1 MNKKLKDDY
10 IKFTLSL
17 NTSEA
22 REELNRLNASSREL
36 QRTNDGLRNSMTE
49 LVASGK
55 KGSDEYKRLEAELKS
70 NSKAISDNN
79 AKVKILRSSMKSTE
93 KTYAELA
100 KEARGLQKQL
110 DNTVKSLHP
119 EEYARLEKQLEE
131 TREAMARLRGGTNE
145 TSGSF
150 LKLGNMKAMV
160 VGFFVSAGAAALDF
174 LKDGIS
180 KAKEFVRESVE
191 VAIQADGVLHAFE
204 KLDRPDLLANL
215 RTATKGTLSDL
226 ELMKATVKAKDFR
239 IPVDDM
245 GKYLAFAQLKAQQ
258 TGQSVEY
265 MTDSIVTGLGR
276 KSLLILDNLGLSAAE
291 INEEVAKTG
300 DFMKGVSNI
309 IDRQLTQSGLYVSAS
324 DKAAQ
329 ADARLENAKLRLGR
343 RLSWLGDLW
352 ISLKNKMAETVNTT
366 VSTANEK
373 FYEQKERVVSLY
385 SEYMPLLDR
394 YDELKTKTK
403 LSSDEQAELNTIITK
418 ITDNIPGVITKVGEY
433 GQALDI
439 SSGKAREFVRQQK
452 VLLEYMNREAI
463 KEEEDNLK
471 EYRRKYQ
478 NALKAQQAGGV
489 YVTSSMSNTGY
500 STSYF
505 DNTPGTLECIDDDVR
520 RYGDMIKGAE
530 LRIRELRGESLE
542 KSLEDNEK
550 RIKMR
555 DEFIKMNK
563 KQLETWL
570 ADEKNADSQYRDMA
584 ATILSGKSEIQA
596 DPKKVSQQNAVN
608 AQSVK
613 LEDLRKKHLQER
625 QRQEEELEY
634 RVAQSRIDAM
644 EAGAEKELAQRE
656 LNNRREI
663 SLLQRQKGDYIQ
675 AVIQFEKEKFEAEEE
690 LKAKKDKRYVK
701 KSFDSS
707 SVSVDTSTFD
717 TIISNTTRRQRKE
730 GLREQE
736 SSWDEYLIKYGTF
749 QGKKEA
755 LTRKYRALMDSES
768 DAGRIAFLQKEFEE
782 ALSALDVDKLKQ
794 EINWEMI
801 FGDLSKV
808 SKKELDKVRTQLK
821 LFRESDEYK
830 NMTVEQKKVID
841 EALDGIQ
848 SAIIDK
854 GGLLGDLPDQLD
866 NLRKAQEELDK
877 AQDEYNASLES
888 GTRAEQ
894 EAAKE
899 KLNTAD
905 QNVTNAKTNVDKS
918 SKKAIDNI
926 TGVTNAIV
934 QLGEADMSLSSFG
947 ESVGSLVDVL
957 SESGSKIGGIIA
969 AILAILDQI
978 GDQGLDKFVGNIL
991 ETVSNAV
998 GGIFDTVGSIFGI
1011 KGAGGIF
1018 HGADY
1023 SGYNEMVAQ
1032 YENLLDIWDELLDK
1046 KKAYI
1051 NESYGAEASK
1061 AGEEALNIAKNELE
1075 VQKKLAEARLSAGS
1089 SIGSHS
1095 QGYRMWKGSYKWEGQ
1110 NWRDVAGEISRE
1122 YGVTFNEMK
1131 DMINMSPEILQ
1142 SIRENYAG
1150 LWSVMD
1156 GEFRN
1161 HLENIIK
1168 YGETEKE
1175 ILEAVKEQI
1184 TGISFDS
1191 FEDSYWEMISDLE
1204 NGNEELAENLEEQL
1218 RKSIIRAMM
1227 ADKYKE
1233 QVRKLYETWA
1243 EYGEDGYTKDEVDAL
1258 REMQKQL
1265 SEAVLA
1271 ERDSLA
1277 DIFGWSASGDS
1288 YSQSSSTGYTTT
1300 MSQETGEEISGR
1312 LTAMYE
1318 SNVRLETKG
1327 TEMNA
1332 NMLIISTAA
1341 LNMAKE
1347 LATHSVCVTEMRD
1360 VLHECNGHLEKIE
1373 KYTGIL
1379 SGMDDTLAEIE
1390 KNTKGM

>member
-160 VGFFVSAGAAALDF
+160 VGFFASAGAAALDF
-174 LKDGIS
+174 FKDGMS

-309 IDRQLTQSGLYVSAS
+309 IDRQLTQSELYVSAS

-329 ADARLENAKLRLGR
+329 ADARLENAKLKLGK

-352 ISLKNKMAETVNTT
+352 ISLKNRMAETVNTT

-373 FYEQKERVVSLY
+373 FYEQKERVISLY

-394 YDELKTKTK
+394 YDELKTKTR
-403 LSSDEQAELNTIITK
+403 LSSDEQAELNSIITK

-452 VLLEYMNREAI
+452 VLLGYMNREAI
-463 KEEEDNLK
+463 KEEENNLE
-471 EYRRKYQ
+471 EYRKKYQ

-500 STSYF
+500 STSWF
-505 DNTPGTLECIDDDVR
+505 DNTPGTLARIDDDVR
-520 RYGDMIKGAE
+520 KYGDMIKGAE

-570 ADEKNADSQYRDMA
+570 ADEKNAGSEYRDMA
-584 ATILSGKSEIQA
+584 RTILSGKTDIQV
-596 DPKKVSQQNAVN
+596 DPQKANAVN

-613 LEDLRKKHLQER
+613 LEDLQKKHLQER
-625 QRQEEELEY
+625 QRQEEELEF
-634 RVAQSRIDAM
+634 RIAQTRIDAM

-656 LNNRREI
+656 LDNRREI
-663 SLLQRQKGDYIQ
+663 SLLRRQKEDYIQ
-675 AVIQFEKEKFEAEEE
+675 AVIRFEKEKFEAEEE

-926 TGVTNAIV
+926 TRVTNAIA
-934 QLGEADMSLSSFG
+934 QLGEADVSLSSFG
-947 ESVGSLVDVL
+947 DSVGSLVDVL

-978 GDQGLDKFVGNIL
+978 GKQGLDKFVGNIL
-991 ETVSNAV
+991 GSVSDAV

-1032 YENLLDIWDELLDK
+1032 YDNLLDIWDELLDK

-1061 AGEEALNIAKNELE
+1061 AGEEALNIAKNELD

-1095 QGYRMWKGSYKWEGQ
+1095 QGYRMWKGSYKWE
-1110 NWRDVAGEISRE
+1110 
-1122 YGVTFNEMK
+1122 
-1131 DMINMSPEILQ
+1131 
-1142 SIRENYAG
+1142 
-1150 LWSVMD
+1150 
-1156 GEFRN
+1156 
-1161 HLENIIK
+1161 
-1168 YGETEKE
+1168 KE
-1175 ILEAVKEQI
+1175 ILEAVKEQV

-1258 REMQKQL
+1258 REMQEQL

-1277 DIFGWSASGDS
+1277 DIFGWDASGNS
-1288 YSQSSSTGYTTT
+1288 YSQSSSKGYSTT

-1347 LATHSVCVTEMRD
+1347 LAAHSVCVTEMRD
-1360 VLHECNGHLEKIE
+1360 VLHECNDHLEKIE

>member
-36 QRTNDGLRNSMTE
+36 QRTNEGLRNSMTE

-93 KTYAELA
+93 KTYSELA

-160 VGFFVSAGAAALDF
+160 VGFFASAGAAALDF
-174 LKDGIS
+174 FKDGMS
-180 KAKEFVRESVE
+180 KAKEFVKESVE

-309 IDRQLTQSGLYVSAS
+309 IDRQLTQSELYVSAS

-329 ADARLENAKLRLGR
+329 ADARLENAKLKLGR

-352 ISLKNKMAETVNTT
+352 ISLKNRMAETVNTT

-373 FYEQKERVVSLY
+373 FYEQKERVISLY

-394 YDELKTKTK
+394 YDELKTKTR
-403 LSSDEQAELNTIITK
+403 LSSDEQAELNSIITK

-463 KEEEDNLK
+463 KEEENNLG
-471 EYRRKYQ
+471 EYRKKYQ

-500 STSYF
+500 STSWF
-505 DNTPGTLECIDDDVR
+505 DNTPGTLARIDDDVR
-520 RYGDMIKGAE
+520 KYGDRIKGAE

-570 ADEKNADSQYRDMA
+570 ADEKNAGSEYRDMA
-584 ATILSGKSEIQA
+584 RTILSGKTDIQV
-596 DPKKVSQQNAVN
+596 DPQKANAVN

-613 LEDLRKKHLQER
+613 LEDLQKKHLQER

-634 RVAQSRIDAM
+634 RIAQTRIDAM

-656 LNNRREI
+656 LDNRREI
-663 SLLQRQKGDYIQ
+663 SLLRRQKDDYIQ
-675 AVIQFEKEKFEAEEE
+675 AVIRFEKEKFEAEEE

-701 KSFDSS
+701 KSFDSY
-707 SVSVDTSTFD
+707 SVSVDTSAFD

-736 SSWDEYLIKYGTF
+736 SAWDEYLIKYGTF

-755 LTRKYRALMDSES
+755 LTRKYRNLMDSES
-768 DAGRIAFLQKEFEE
+768 DAGRIASLQKEFEE
-782 ALSALDVDKLKQ
+782 ALSALDVEKLKQ
-794 EINWEMI
+794 EINWELI

-808 SKKELDKVRTQLK
+808 SKKELDKVRAQLK

-830 NMTVEQKKVID
+830 NMAVEQKKVVD

-866 NLRKAQEELDK
+866 NLRKAQEELTK
-877 AQDEYNASLES
+877 AQDEYNMSLES
-888 GTRAEQ
+888 GTHAEQ
-894 EAAKE
+894 EVAKK
-899 KLNTAD
+899 KLNTAS

-926 TGVTNAIV
+926 TGVTNAIA
-934 QLGEADMSLSSFG
+934 QLGEADVSLSSFG
-947 ESVGSLVDVL
+947 DSVGSLVDVL

-1032 YENLLDIWDELLDK
+1032 YDNLLDIWDELLDK

-1061 AGEEALNIAKNELE
+1061 AGEEALNIAKNELD

-1131 DMINMSPEILQ
+1131 DMINMSPEVLQ

-1175 ILEAVKEQI
+1175 ILEAVKEQV

-1227 ADKYKE
+1227 ADKYKK
-1233 QVRKLYETWA
+1233 QVRKLYKTWA

-1258 REMQKQL
+1258 REMQEQL

-1277 DIFGWSASGDS
+1277 DIFGWDASGDS
-1288 YSQSSSTGYTTT
+1288 YSQSSSKGYSTT

-1347 LATHSVCVTEMRD
+1347 LAAHLVCVTEMRD
-1360 VLHECNGHLEKIE
+1360 VLHECNDHLEKIE

>member
-1 MNKKLKDDY
+1 
-10 IKFTLSL
+10 
-17 NTSEA
+17 
-22 REELNRLNASSREL
+22 
-36 QRTNDGLRNSMTE
+36 
-49 LVASGK
+49 
-55 KGSDEYKRLEAELKS
+55 
-70 NSKAISDNN
+70 
-79 AKVKILRSSMKSTE
+79 
-93 KTYAELA
+93 
-100 KEARGLQKQL
+100 
-110 DNTVKSLHP
+110 
-119 EEYARLEKQLEE
+119 
-131 TREAMARLRGGTNE
+131 MARLRGGTNE
-145 TSGSF
+145 ASGAF

-239 IPVDDM
+239 IPVDDL

-505 DNTPGTLECIDDDVR
+505 DNTPGTLERIDDDVR

-663 SLLQRQKGDYIQ
+663 SLLQRQKEDYIQ

-749 QGKKEA
+749 QGK
-755 LTRKYRALMDSES
+755 RR
-768 DAGRIAFLQKEFEE
+768 R
-782 ALSALDVDKLKQ
+782 
-794 EINWEMI
+794 
-801 FGDLSKV
+801 
-808 SKKELDKVRTQLK
+808 
-821 LFRESDEYK
+821 
-830 NMTVEQKKVID
+830 
-841 EALDGIQ
+841 
-848 SAIIDK
+848 
-854 GGLLGDLPDQLD
+854 
-866 NLRKAQEELDK
+866 
-877 AQDEYNASLES
+877 
-888 GTRAEQ
+888 
-894 EAAKE
+894 
-899 KLNTAD
+899 
-905 QNVTNAKTNVDKS
+905 
-918 SKKAIDNI
+918 
-926 TGVTNAIV
+926 
-934 QLGEADMSLSSFG
+934 
-947 ESVGSLVDVL
+947 
-957 SESGSKIGGIIA
+957 
-969 AILAILDQI
+969 
-978 GDQGLDKFVGNIL
+978 
-991 ETVSNAV
+991 
-998 GGIFDTVGSIFGI
+998 
-1011 KGAGGIF
+1011 
-1018 HGADY
+1018 
-1023 SGYNEMVAQ
+1023 
-1032 YENLLDIWDELLDK
+1032 
-1046 KKAYI
+1046 
-1051 NESYGAEASK
+1051 
-1061 AGEEALNIAKNELE
+1061 
-1075 VQKKLAEARLSAGS
+1075 
-1089 SIGSHS
+1089 
-1095 QGYRMWKGSYKWEGQ
+1095 
-1110 NWRDVAGEISRE
+1110 
-1122 YGVTFNEMK
+1122 
-1131 DMINMSPEILQ
+1131 
-1142 SIRENYAG
+1142 
-1150 LWSVMD
+1150 
-1156 GEFRN
+1156 
-1161 HLENIIK
+1161 
-1168 YGETEKE
+1168 
-1175 ILEAVKEQI
+1175 
-1184 TGISFDS
+1184 
-1191 FEDSYWEMISDLE
+1191 
-1204 NGNEELAENLEEQL
+1204 
-1218 RKSIIRAMM
+1218 
-1227 ADKYKE
+1227 
-1233 QVRKLYETWA
+1233 
-1243 EYGEDGYTKDEVDAL
+1243 
-1258 REMQKQL
+1258 
-1265 SEAVLA
+1265 
-1271 ERDSLA
+1271 
-1277 DIFGWSASGDS
+1277 
-1288 YSQSSSTGYTTT
+1288 
-1300 MSQETGEEISGR
+1300 
-1312 LTAMYE
+1312 
-1318 SNVRLETKG
+1318 
-1327 TEMNA
+1327 
-1332 NMLIISTAA
+1332 
-1341 LNMAKE
+1341 
-1347 LATHSVCVTEMRD
+1347 
-1360 VLHECNGHLEKIE
+1360 
-1373 KYTGIL
+1373 
-1379 SGMDDTLAEIE
+1379 
-1390 KNTKGM
+1390 

>member
-1 MNKKLKDDY
+1 M
-10 IKFTLSL
+10 
-17 NTSEA
+17 
-22 REELNRLNASSREL
+22 
-36 QRTNDGLRNSMTE
+36 
-49 LVASGK
+49 
-55 KGSDEYKRLEAELKS
+55 
-70 NSKAISDNN
+70 
-79 AKVKILRSSMKSTE
+79 
-93 KTYAELA
+93 
-100 KEARGLQKQL
+100 
-110 DNTVKSLHP
+110 
-119 EEYARLEKQLEE
+119 
-131 TREAMARLRGGTNE
+131 
-145 TSGSF
+145 
-150 LKLGNMKAMV
+150 
-160 VGFFVSAGAAALDF
+160 
-174 LKDGIS
+174 
-180 KAKEFVRESVE
+180 
-191 VAIQADGVLHAFE
+191 
-204 KLDRPDLLANL
+204 
-215 RTATKGTLSDL
+215 
-226 ELMKATVKAKDFR
+226 
-239 IPVDDM
+239 
-245 GKYLAFAQLKAQQ
+245 
-258 TGQSVEY
+258 
-265 MTDSIVTGLGR
+265 
-276 KSLLILDNLGLSAAE
+276 
-291 INEEVAKTG
+291 
-300 DFMKGVSNI
+300 
-309 IDRQLTQSGLYVSAS
+309 
-324 DKAAQ
+324 
-329 ADARLENAKLRLGR
+329 
-343 RLSWLGDLW
+343 
-352 ISLKNKMAETVNTT
+352 
-366 VSTANEK
+366 
-373 FYEQKERVVSLY
+373 
-385 SEYMPLLDR
+385 
-394 YDELKTKTK
+394 
-403 LSSDEQAELNTIITK
+403 
-418 ITDNIPGVITKVGEY
+418 
-433 GQALDI
+433 
-439 SSGKAREFVRQQK
+439 
-452 VLLEYMNREAI
+452 
-463 KEEEDNLK
+463 
-471 EYRRKYQ
+471 
-478 NALKAQQAGGV
+478 
-489 YVTSSMSNTGY
+489 
-500 STSYF
+500 
-505 DNTPGTLECIDDDVR
+505 
-520 RYGDMIKGAE
+520 
-530 LRIRELRGESLE
+530 
-542 KSLEDNEK
+542 
-550 RIKMR
+550 
-555 DEFIKMNK
+555 
-563 KQLETWL
+563 
-570 ADEKNADSQYRDMA
+570 
-584 ATILSGKSEIQA
+584 
-596 DPKKVSQQNAVN
+596 
-608 AQSVK
+608 
-613 LEDLRKKHLQER
+613 
-625 QRQEEELEY
+625 
-634 RVAQSRIDAM
+634 
-644 EAGAEKELAQRE
+644 
-656 LNNRREI
+656 
-663 SLLQRQKGDYIQ
+663 
-675 AVIQFEKEKFEAEEE
+675 
-690 LKAKKDKRYVK
+690 
-701 KSFDSS
+701 
-707 SVSVDTSTFD
+707 
-717 TIISNTTRRQRKE
+717 
-730 GLREQE
+730 
-736 SSWDEYLIKYGTF
+736 
-749 QGKKEA
+749 
-755 LTRKYRALMDSES
+755 
-768 DAGRIAFLQKEFEE
+768 
-782 ALSALDVDKLKQ
+782 
-794 EINWEMI
+794 
-801 FGDLSKV
+801 
-808 SKKELDKVRTQLK
+808 
-821 LFRESDEYK
+821 
-830 NMTVEQKKVID
+830 
-841 EALDGIQ
+841 DGIQ

-866 NLRKAQEELDK
+866 NLRKAQEELAK
-877 AQDEYNASLES
+877 AQDEYNMSLES
-888 GTRAEQ
+888 GTHAEQ
-894 EAAKE
+894 EAAKK
-899 KLNTAD
+899 KLNTAS
-905 QNVTNAKTNVDKS
+905 QNVSNAKTNVDKS

-1332 NMLIISTAA
+1332 SMLIISTAA

>member
-1 MNKKLKDDY
+1 
-10 IKFTLSL
+10 
-17 NTSEA
+17 
-22 REELNRLNASSREL
+22 
-36 QRTNDGLRNSMTE
+36 
-49 LVASGK
+49 
-55 KGSDEYKRLEAELKS
+55 
-70 NSKAISDNN
+70 
-79 AKVKILRSSMKSTE
+79 
-93 KTYAELA
+93 
-100 KEARGLQKQL
+100 
-110 DNTVKSLHP
+110 
-119 EEYARLEKQLEE
+119 
-131 TREAMARLRGGTNE
+131 MARLRGGTNE
-145 TSGSF
+145 ASGAF

-239 IPVDDM
+239 IPVDDL

-343 RLSWLGDLW
+343 RLSWFGDLW

-505 DNTPGTLECIDDDVR
+505 DNTPGTLERIDDDVR

-663 SLLQRQKGDYIQ
+663 SLLQRQKEDYIQ

-701 KSFDSS
+701 K
-707 SVSVDTSTFD
+707 T
-717 TIISNTTRRQRKE
+717 
-730 GLREQE
+730 
-736 SSWDEYLIKYGTF
+736 
-749 QGKKEA
+749 
-755 LTRKYRALMDSES
+755 LTL
-768 DAGRIAFLQKEFEE
+768 LQF
-782 ALSALDVDKLKQ
+782 
-794 EINWEMI
+794 
-801 FGDLSKV
+801 
-808 SKKELDKVRTQLK
+808 
-821 LFRESDEYK
+821 
-830 NMTVEQKKVID
+830 
-841 EALDGIQ
+841 
-848 SAIIDK
+848 
-854 GGLLGDLPDQLD
+854 P
-866 NLRKAQEELDK
+866 
-877 AQDEYNASLES
+877 
-888 GTRAEQ
+888 
-894 EAAKE
+894 
-899 KLNTAD
+899 
-905 QNVTNAKTNVDKS
+905 
-918 SKKAIDNI
+918 
-926 TGVTNAIV
+926 
-934 QLGEADMSLSSFG
+934 
-947 ESVGSLVDVL
+947 
-957 SESGSKIGGIIA
+957 
-969 AILAILDQI
+969 
-978 GDQGLDKFVGNIL
+978 
-991 ETVSNAV
+991 
-998 GGIFDTVGSIFGI
+998 
-1011 KGAGGIF
+1011 
-1018 HGADY
+1018 
-1023 SGYNEMVAQ
+1023 
-1032 YENLLDIWDELLDK
+1032 
-1046 KKAYI
+1046 
-1051 NESYGAEASK
+1051 
-1061 AGEEALNIAKNELE
+1061 
-1075 VQKKLAEARLSAGS
+1075 
-1089 SIGSHS
+1089 
-1095 QGYRMWKGSYKWEGQ
+1095 
-1110 NWRDVAGEISRE
+1110 
-1122 YGVTFNEMK
+1122 
-1131 DMINMSPEILQ
+1131 
-1142 SIRENYAG
+1142 
-1150 LWSVMD
+1150 
-1156 GEFRN
+1156 
-1161 HLENIIK
+1161 
-1168 YGETEKE
+1168 
-1175 ILEAVKEQI
+1175 
-1184 TGISFDS
+1184 
-1191 FEDSYWEMISDLE
+1191 
-1204 NGNEELAENLEEQL
+1204 
-1218 RKSIIRAMM
+1218 
-1227 ADKYKE
+1227 
-1233 QVRKLYETWA
+1233 
-1243 EYGEDGYTKDEVDAL
+1243 
-1258 REMQKQL
+1258 
-1265 SEAVLA
+1265 
-1271 ERDSLA
+1271 
-1277 DIFGWSASGDS
+1277 
-1288 YSQSSSTGYTTT
+1288 
-1300 MSQETGEEISGR
+1300 
-1312 LTAMYE
+1312 
-1318 SNVRLETKG
+1318 
-1327 TEMNA
+1327 
-1332 NMLIISTAA
+1332 
-1341 LNMAKE
+1341 
-1347 LATHSVCVTEMRD
+1347 
-1360 VLHECNGHLEKIE
+1360 
-1373 KYTGIL
+1373 
-1379 SGMDDTLAEIE
+1379 
-1390 KNTKGM
+1390 

>member
-1 MNKKLKDDY
+1 MP
-10 IKFTLSL
+10 
-17 NTSEA
+17 
-22 REELNRLNASSREL
+22 SR
-36 QRTNDGLRNSMTE
+36 R
-49 LVASGK
+49 
-55 KGSDEYKRLEAELKS
+55 
-70 NSKAISDNN
+70 
-79 AKVKILRSSMKSTE
+79 
-93 KTYAELA
+93 
-100 KEARGLQKQL
+100 
-110 DNTVKSLHP
+110 
-119 EEYARLEKQLEE
+119 
-131 TREAMARLRGGTNE
+131 
-145 TSGSF
+145 
-150 LKLGNMKAMV
+150 
-160 VGFFVSAGAAALDF
+160 
-174 LKDGIS
+174 
-180 KAKEFVRESVE
+180 
-191 VAIQADGVLHAFE
+191 
-204 KLDRPDLLANL
+204 
-215 RTATKGTLSDL
+215 
-226 ELMKATVKAKDFR
+226 
-239 IPVDDM
+239 
-245 GKYLAFAQLKAQQ
+245 
-258 TGQSVEY
+258 
-265 MTDSIVTGLGR
+265 
-276 KSLLILDNLGLSAAE
+276 
-291 INEEVAKTG
+291 
-300 DFMKGVSNI
+300 
-309 IDRQLTQSGLYVSAS
+309 
-324 DKAAQ
+324 
-329 ADARLENAKLRLGR
+329 
-343 RLSWLGDLW
+343 
-352 ISLKNKMAETVNTT
+352 
-366 VSTANEK
+366 
-373 FYEQKERVVSLY
+373 
-385 SEYMPLLDR
+385 
-394 YDELKTKTK
+394 
-403 LSSDEQAELNTIITK
+403 
-418 ITDNIPGVITKVGEY
+418 
-433 GQALDI
+433 
-439 SSGKAREFVRQQK
+439 
-452 VLLEYMNREAI
+452 
-463 KEEEDNLK
+463 
-471 EYRRKYQ
+471 RRK
-478 NALKAQQAGGV
+478 K
-489 YVTSSMSNTGY
+489 
-500 STSYF
+500 
-505 DNTPGTLECIDDDVR
+505 
-520 RYGDMIKGAE
+520 
-530 LRIRELRGESLE
+530 
-542 KSLEDNEK
+542 
-550 RIKMR
+550 
-555 DEFIKMNK
+555 
-563 KQLETWL
+563 
-570 ADEKNADSQYRDMA
+570 
-584 ATILSGKSEIQA
+584 
-596 DPKKVSQQNAVN
+596 
-608 AQSVK
+608 
-613 LEDLRKKHLQER
+613 
-625 QRQEEELEY
+625 
-634 RVAQSRIDAM
+634 
-644 EAGAEKELAQRE
+644 
-656 LNNRREI
+656 
-663 SLLQRQKGDYIQ
+663 
-675 AVIQFEKEKFEAEEE
+675 
-690 LKAKKDKRYVK
+690 
-701 KSFDSS
+701 
-707 SVSVDTSTFD
+707 
-717 TIISNTTRRQRKE
+717 
-730 GLREQE
+730 
-736 SSWDEYLIKYGTF
+736 
-749 QGKKEA
+749 
-755 LTRKYRALMDSES
+755 
-768 DAGRIAFLQKEFEE
+768 
-782 ALSALDVDKLKQ
+782 
-794 EINWEMI
+794 
-801 FGDLSKV
+801 
-808 SKKELDKVRTQLK
+808 
-821 LFRESDEYK
+821 
-830 NMTVEQKKVID
+830 
-841 EALDGIQ
+841 
-848 SAIIDK
+848 
-854 GGLLGDLPDQLD
+854 
-866 NLRKAQEELDK
+866 
-877 AQDEYNASLES
+877 
-888 GTRAEQ
+888 
-894 EAAKE
+894 
-899 KLNTAD
+899 KLNTAS
-905 QNVTNAKTNVDKS
+905 QNVSNAKTNVDKS

-1288 YSQSSSTGYTTT
+1288 YSQSSSIGYTTT

-1332 NMLIISTAA
+1332 SMLIISTAA

>member
-70 NSKAISDNN
+70 NSKVISDNN

-160 VGFFVSAGAAALDF
+160 VGFFASAGAAALDF
-174 LKDGIS
+174 FKDGMS

-329 ADARLENAKLRLGR
+329 ADARLENAKLKLGR

-352 ISLKNKMAETVNTT
+352 ISLKNRMAETVNTT

-373 FYEQKERVVSLY
+373 FYEQKERVISLY

-394 YDELKTKTK
+394 YDELKTKTR
-403 LSSDEQAELNTIITK
+403 LSSDEQAELNSIITK

-463 KEEEDNLK
+463 KEEENNLE
-471 EYRRKYQ
+471 EYRKKYQ

-489 YVTSSMSNTGY
+489 YVTSSTSNTGY
-500 STSYF
+500 STSWF
-505 DNTPGTLECIDDDVR
+505 DNTPGTLARIDDDVR
-520 RYGDMIKGAE
+520 KYGDMIKGAE

-570 ADEKNADSQYRDMA
+570 ADEKNADSEYRDMA
-584 ATILSGKSEIQA
+584 RTILSGKTDIQV
-596 DPKKVSQQNAVN
+596 DPQKANAVN

-613 LEDLRKKHLQER
+613 LEDLQKKHLQER

-634 RVAQSRIDAM
+634 RIAQTRIDAM

-656 LNNRREI
+656 LDNRREI
-663 SLLQRQKGDYIQ
+663 SLLRRQKDDYIQ
-675 AVIQFEKEKFEAEEE
+675 AVIRFEKEKFEAEEE

-701 KSFDSS
+701 KSFDSY
-707 SVSVDTSTFD
+707 SVSVDTSAFD

-736 SSWDEYLIKYGTF
+736 SAWDEYLIKYGTF

-755 LTRKYRALMDSES
+755 LTRKYRNLMDSES
-768 DAGRIAFLQKEFEE
+768 DAGRIASLQKEFEE
-782 ALSALDVDKLKQ
+782 ALSALDVEKLKQ
-794 EINWEMI
+794 EINWELI

-808 SKKELDKVRTQLK
+808 SKKELDKVRAQLK

-830 NMTVEQKKVID
+830 NMAVEQKKVVD

-866 NLRKAQEELDK
+866 NLRKAQEELTK
-877 AQDEYNASLES
+877 AQDEYNMSLES
-888 GTRAEQ
+888 GTHTEQ
-894 EAAKE
+894 EVAKK
-899 KLNTAD
+899 KLNTAS

-926 TGVTNAIV
+926 TGVTNAIA
-934 QLGEADMSLSSFG
+934 QLGEADVSLSSFG
-947 ESVGSLVDVL
+947 DSVGSLVDVL

-1032 YENLLDIWDELLDK
+1032 YDNLLDIWDELLDK

-1061 AGEEALNIAKNELE
+1061 AGEEALNIAKNELD

-1131 DMINMSPEILQ
+1131 DMINMSPEVLQ

-1175 ILEAVKEQI
+1175 ILEAVKEQV

-1191 FEDSYWEMISDLE
+1191 FEDSYWEMVSDLE

-1258 REMQKQL
+1258 REMQEQL

-1277 DIFGWSASGDS
+1277 DIFGWDASGDS
-1288 YSQSSSTGYTTT
+1288 YSQSSSKGYSTT

-1347 LATHSVCVTEMRD
+1347 LAAHSVCVTEMRD
-1360 VLHECNGHLEKIE
+1360 VLHECNDHLEKIE

>member
-1 MNKKLKDDY
+1 
-10 IKFTLSL
+10 
-17 NTSEA
+17 
-22 REELNRLNASSREL
+22 
-36 QRTNDGLRNSMTE
+36 
-49 LVASGK
+49 
-55 KGSDEYKRLEAELKS
+55 
-70 NSKAISDNN
+70 
-79 AKVKILRSSMKSTE
+79 
-93 KTYAELA
+93 
-100 KEARGLQKQL
+100 
-110 DNTVKSLHP
+110 
-119 EEYARLEKQLEE
+119 
-131 TREAMARLRGGTNE
+131 
-145 TSGSF
+145 
-150 LKLGNMKAMV
+150 
-160 VGFFVSAGAAALDF
+160 
-174 LKDGIS
+174 
-180 KAKEFVRESVE
+180 
-191 VAIQADGVLHAFE
+191 
-204 KLDRPDLLANL
+204 
-215 RTATKGTLSDL
+215 
-226 ELMKATVKAKDFR
+226 
-239 IPVDDM
+239 
-245 GKYLAFAQLKAQQ
+245 
-258 TGQSVEY
+258 
-265 MTDSIVTGLGR
+265 
-276 KSLLILDNLGLSAAE
+276 
-291 INEEVAKTG
+291 
-300 DFMKGVSNI
+300 
-309 IDRQLTQSGLYVSAS
+309 
-324 DKAAQ
+324 
-329 ADARLENAKLRLGR
+329 
-343 RLSWLGDLW
+343 
-352 ISLKNKMAETVNTT
+352 
-366 VSTANEK
+366 
-373 FYEQKERVVSLY
+373 
-385 SEYMPLLDR
+385 
-394 YDELKTKTK
+394 
-403 LSSDEQAELNTIITK
+403 
-418 ITDNIPGVITKVGEY
+418 
-433 GQALDI
+433 
-439 SSGKAREFVRQQK
+439 
-452 VLLEYMNREAI
+452 
-463 KEEEDNLK
+463 
-471 EYRRKYQ
+471 
-478 NALKAQQAGGV
+478 
-489 YVTSSMSNTGY
+489 
-500 STSYF
+500 
-505 DNTPGTLECIDDDVR
+505 
-520 RYGDMIKGAE
+520 
-530 LRIRELRGESLE
+530 
-542 KSLEDNEK
+542 
-550 RIKMR
+550 
-555 DEFIKMNK
+555 
-563 KQLETWL
+563 
-570 ADEKNADSQYRDMA
+570 
-584 ATILSGKSEIQA
+584 
-596 DPKKVSQQNAVN
+596 
-608 AQSVK
+608 
-613 LEDLRKKHLQER
+613 
-625 QRQEEELEY
+625 
-634 RVAQSRIDAM
+634 
-644 EAGAEKELAQRE
+644 
-656 LNNRREI
+656 
-663 SLLQRQKGDYIQ
+663 
-675 AVIQFEKEKFEAEEE
+675 
-690 LKAKKDKRYVK
+690 
-701 KSFDSS
+701 
-707 SVSVDTSTFD
+707 
-717 TIISNTTRRQRKE
+717 
-730 GLREQE
+730 
-736 SSWDEYLIKYGTF
+736 
-749 QGKKEA
+749 
-755 LTRKYRALMDSES
+755 MDSES

-1360 VLHECNGHLEKIE
+1360 VLHECNGHLEKLRNIPA
-1373 KYTGIL
+1373 Y
-1379 SGMDDTLAEIE
+1379 
-1390 KNTKGM
+1390 